1 MSEEILKALMQLFA
15 IIAKQDE
22 GVVQQEEKFVRT
34 FLSSQLSKSQVDEY
48 MDLFIKHSEKEEKK
62 RKRKEG
68 RADTSSGQVKMVDS
82 VRVMGICRK
91 INKTLNHKQ
100 KVIVLARL
108 FELVN
113 VNVEKNL
120 SEQRMEII
128 SVVADAFNLAAKESK
143 EIENFVI
150 QNDYRELDSESVLII
165 NDKDNTHSHSQ
176 HILSESLH
184 GSVLILQVKS
194 ADLYFLKYTG
204 KQDVFLNSTTVYNN
218 RIYLF
223 APGSVIKLPKG
234 KPIHYSDV
242 AARFMRD
249 LEISKLS
256 FVVNNLQYRFKTGDI
271 GVRDVSFSVD
281 HGKLVGIMGA
291 SGSGK
296 TTLVNTLSGI
306 TTPSSGEVK
315 INGINLHHNKGELEG
330 VIGYIPQDDL
340 LIEELTVFQNLY
352 YNAKLCFKNKNK
364 AEITVL
370 VEKTLKDLG
379 LFDKKDLKVGN
390 SMNKTI
396 SGGQRKRL
404 NIALELIREPAILFV
419 DEPTSG
425 LSSRDSENV
434 MELLSELTQKG
445 KLIFVVIHQPSSDI
459 YKMFDRM
466 LILDQGGYLV
476 WYGNPVDAVV
486 HFKVLDNQ
494 INADIGECQ
503 ICGNVT
509 PELIFDIIES
519 EVVDEFGKYTEQRK
533 VTPQEWEKHYHEKV
547 PQDEVEEVSDEPPA
561 NLSIPNWF
569 NQFKIFLTRDL
580 LSKISNTQY
589 IVLNLVEAPLLGFI
603 LAFLIRYIADPTSSV
618 YIFFDNENIPPYIFM
633 SIVVA
638 LFLGLTV
645 SAEEIFRDR
654 KILKR
659 EKFLHLSRSSYLT
672 AKIVILISISAIQ
685 AFLFVIIG
693 NAVLGIQ
700 GMYFAYWIVLFSTF
714 VFANFMGLNISS
726 AFNSAVTIYIL
737 IPLLMIPQMALG
749 GAMFSFNKLNRVI
762 GSVDKVPVIADIMAS
777 RWAYEALMVHQ
788 FKENKF
794 EKQYFPFDQVKS
806 TANFSQDKFIPK
818 LSESIEA
825 IEIVKE
831 ENKGK
836 NNVDSVNKVVAY
848 ELALLKHEL
857 PKGNREILELTHELR
872 NYKKGKNGRKIN
884 FDVFYNNFDALAA
897 DDKTIKDSLFI
908 PEKLINSLNVST
920 YDPEKQGYDLMD
932 YLEKWKD
939 FYLAVYSSANE
950 LKENLIT
957 YQDSK
962 KPGYYIK
969 FRNKYHNEHLDD
981 IVRNIYEKNKIL
993 RFNEKL
999 VRQEE
1004 PIYLE
1009 PDDSNFI
1016 GFRAHFYAPHKYFL
1030 GHVYET
1036 FWFNIFVIWAMS
1048 LLLYFP
1054 LYFDH
1059 LRKFVE
1065 FFGNIKFNK
1074 KGGKEKKKALQDK
1087 VEK

>member
-15 IIAKQDE
+15 IIAKQDA
-22 GVVQQEEKFVRT
+22 GVAVQEEKFVRI
-34 FLSSQLSKSQVDEY
+34 FLASQLSKTQVDEY
-48 MDLFIKHSEKEEKK
+48 MELFIKHSEREEKK
-62 RKRKEG
+62 RKKKEG
-68 RADTSSGQVKMVDS
+68 IKDNSSGQVKMVDS

-100 KVIVLARL
+100 KIIVLARL

-113 VNVEKNL
+113 VEKKIT
-120 SEQRMEII
+120 EQRMEII
-128 SVVADAFNLAAKESK
+128 SVVADAFNLDSKESK

-150 QNDYRELDSESVLII
+150 QDDYHELDYESILII
-165 NDKDNTHSHSQ
+165 NDKEHTHANSQ

-184 GSVLILQVKS
+184 GSVLILQIKS

-204 KQDVFLNSTTVYNN
+204 KQDVFLNSTNVYNN

-242 AARFMRD
+242 VARFMQD

-256 FVVNNLQYRFKTGDI
+256 FIVNNLRYRFKTGDI
-271 GVRDVSFSVD
+271 GVRDISFSVD

-315 INGINLHHNKGELEG
+315 INGINLHHNNGELEG

-352 YNAKLCFKNKNK
+352 YNAKLCFKDKNEE
-364 AEITVL
+364 EITEMVH
-370 VEKTLKDLG
+370 KTLKDLG
-379 LFDKKDLKVGN
+379 LFEKKDLKVGN
-390 SMNKTI
+390 ALNKTI

-404 NIALELIREPAILFV
+404 NIALELIREPSILFV

-445 KLIFVVIHQPSSDI
+445 KLIFVVIHQPSSEI

-466 LILDQGGYLV
+466 LILDQGGYMV
-476 WYGNPVDAVV
+476 WYGNPVDAVI
-486 HFKVLDNQ
+486 HFKTLDNQ
-494 INADIGECQ
+494 INADVGECPV
-503 ICGNVT
+503 CGNVT
-509 PELIFDIIES
+509 PELIFDILEA
-519 EVVDEFGKYTEQRK
+519 EVVDEFGQYTEQRK
-533 VTPQEWEKHYHEKV
+533 ISPPEWEKQYLTGV
-547 PQDEVEEVSDEPPA
+547 PKENVEEVNDEPPA
-561 NLSIPNWF
+561 NLNVPNWF
-569 NQFKIFLTRDL
+569 KQFKIFLTRDVL
-580 LSKISNTQY
+580 AKISNTQY
-589 IVLNLVEAPLLGFI
+589 IVLNLLEAPLLGFI
-603 LAFLIRYIADPTSSV
+603 LAFLIRYIADPTSNI

-633 SIVVA
+633 AIVVA

-659 EKFLHLSRSSYLT
+659 EKFLHLSRSSYLM
-672 AKIVILISISAIQ
+672 AKIVILTVISAIQ

-693 NAVLGIQ
+693 NAILGIQ
-700 GMYFAYWIVLFSTF
+700 GMYFAYWLVLFSVF
-714 VFANFMGLNISS
+714 VFANLMGLNISS

-737 IPLLMIPQMALG
+737 IPLLLIPQMALG
-749 GAMFSFNKLNRVI
+749 GAMFSFSKLNRVI
-762 GSVDKVPVIADIMAS
+762 GSVDKVPVIADLMAS

-794 EKQYFPFDQVKS
+794 EKQYFPYDQIKS
-806 TANFSQDKFIPK
+806 NSNFAQDKLIPK

-836 NNVDSVNKVVAY
+836 NNTDSVNKVVEF
-848 ELALLKHEL
+848 ELALLRHEI
-857 PKGNREILELTHELR
+857 PKENREIIKLVHKLR
-872 NYKKGKNGRKIN
+872 HYNKIKKFGKNKR
-884 FDVFYNNFDALAA
+884 FDVVYNNFDVLAA
-897 DDKTIKDSLFI
+897 DDQTIRDSLII
-908 PEKLINSLNVST
+908 PDKLINALNVKT
-920 YDPEKQGYDLMD
+920 YDVEEHGYTLLDDL
-932 YLEKWKD
+932 ERWKD

-950 LKENLIT
+950 LRENLIAF
-957 YQDSK
+957 QDEQV
-962 KPGYYIK
+962 PHYFVK

-999 VRQEE
+999 IRQEE

-1030 GHVYET
+1030 GKTFET
-1036 FWFNIFVIWAMS
+1036 FWFDIMVIWAMTI
-1048 LLLYFP
+1048 LLYIP
-1054 LYFDH
+1054 LYYDH
-1059 LRKFVE
+1059 IRKIVE
-1065 FFGNIKFNK
+1065 FFGNVKF
-1074 KGGKEKKKALQDK
+1074 KKAKKQEEQDK
-1087 VEK
+1087 D

>member
-22 GVVQQEEKFVRT
+22 GVVLQEEKFVRI
-34 FLSSQLSKSQVDEY
+34 FLASQLSKSQVEEY

-62 RKRKEG
+62 RKKKEG
-68 RADTSSGQVKMVDS
+68 KEDPSGQVKMVDS

-113 VNVEKNL
+113 VEKKL
-120 SEQRMEII
+120 TEQRMEII
-128 SVVADAFNLAAKESK
+128 SVVADAFNLTSKEYK

-150 QNDYRELDSESVLII
+150 QDDYRELDSESVLII
-165 NDKDNTHSHSQ
+165 NDKEHTHAKSQ

-184 GSVLILQVKS
+184 GSVLILQIKS

-204 KQDVFLNSTTVYNN
+204 KQDVFLNSTNVYNN
-218 RIYLF
+218 RVYLF

-234 KPIHYSDV
+234 KPVHYSDV
-242 AARFMRD
+242 VARFMQD
-249 LEISKLS
+249 LEISRLS
-256 FVVNNLQYRFKTGDI
+256 FIVKDLQYRFKTGDV

-306 TTPSSGEVK
+306 TTPSSGEVR
-315 INGINLHHNKGELEG
+315 INGINLHHNHGELEG

-352 YNAKLCFKNKNK
+352 YNAKLCFKDKNDEDLTK
-364 AEITVL
+364 L
-370 VEKTLKDLG
+370 VIKTLKDLG
-379 LFDKKDLKVGN
+379 LYDKKDLKVGN
-390 SMNKTI
+390 AMNKTI

-404 NIALELIREPAILFV
+404 NIALELIREPSILFV

-486 HFKVLDNQ
+486 HFKTLDNQ
-494 INADIGECQ
+494 VNADVGECRV
-503 ICGNVT
+503 CGNVT
-509 PELIFDIIES
+509 PELIFDIIEA
-519 EVVDEFGKYTEQRK
+519 EVVDEFGRYTEQRK
-533 VTPQEWEKHYHEKV
+533 ILPQEWEKHYLEGV
-547 PQDEVEEVSDEPPA
+547 PKEDVEEIQDEPPA
-561 NLSIPNWF
+561 TLNIPNWF
-569 NQFKIFLTRDL
+569 KQFKIFLTRDV

-589 IVLNLVEAPLLGFI
+589 IVLNLLEAPLLGFI
-603 LAFLIRYIADPTSSV
+603 LAFLIRYIADPNSSV

-672 AKIVILISISAIQ
+672 AKIVILTSISAIQ

-693 NAVLGIQ
+693 NTILDIP
-700 GMYFAYWIVLFSTF
+700 GMYFAYWIVLFSIF

-749 GAMFSFNKLNRVI
+749 GAMFSFSKLNRLI
-762 GSVDKVPVIADIMAS
+762 GSVDKVPLIADMMAS
-777 RWAYEALMVHQ
+777 RWAYEGLMVYQ

-794 EKQYFPFDQVKS
+794 EKQYFNYDQVKS
-806 TANFSQDKFIPK
+806 TSNFIQDKLIPK

-825 IEIVKE
+825 IEIVRE
-831 ENKGK
+831 ENEGK
-836 NNVDSVNKVVAY
+836 NNTDSVNKVVAY
-848 ELALLKHEL
+848 ELALLKHEI
-857 PKGNREILELTHELR
+857 PKGNREIIKLTDKLR
-872 NYKKGKNGRKIN
+872 DFKNGKNGKKIN
-884 FDVFYNNFDALAA
+884 FDVFYNNFDVLAS
-897 DDKTIKDSLFI
+897 DDQTVKDSLFV
-908 PEKLINSLNVST
+908 PDNLINALNVKT
-920 YDPEKQGYDLMD
+920 YDVEEHGYALMD

-950 LKENLIT
+950 LRENLIT
-957 YQDSK
+957 YQDDK

-1009 PDDSNFI
+1009 PDDSDFI
-1016 GFRAHFYAPHKYFL
+1016 GFRSHFYAPHKYFM
-1030 GHVYET
+1030 GHSFST

-1048 LLLYFP
+1048 ILLYIP
-1054 LYFDH
+1054 LYYDH
-1059 LRKFVE
+1059 LRKIIE
-1065 FFGNIKFNK
+1065 FFGDFKFR
-1074 KGGKEKKKALQDK
+1074 KKKKNNAKEEVQNK
-1087 VEK
+1087 SE

>member
-22 GVVQQEEKFVRT
+22 GVAEQEEKFVKT
-34 FLSSQLSKSQVDEY
+34 FLASQLSKTQVEEY
-48 MDLFIKHSEKEEKK
+48 MDLFIKHSEREEKK
-62 RKRKEG
+62 RKKKEG
-68 RADTSSGQVKMVDS
+68 KENPSGQVKMVDS

-91 INKTLNHKQ
+91 INRTLDHKQ

-108 FELVN
+108 FEMI
-113 VNVEKNL
+113 NVEKKL

-128 SVVADAFNLAAKESK
+128 SVVADAFNLSSQEYS
-143 EIENFVI
+143 EIETFVI
-150 QNDYRELDSESVLII
+150 EDDYNKVDSESVLII
-165 NDKDNTHSHSQ
+165 NDKELPHTKSQ

-184 GSVLILQVKS
+184 GSVLILQIKS

-204 KQDVFLNSTTVYNN
+204 RQDVFLNSTNVYNN

-223 APGSVIKLPKG
+223 APGSIIKLPKG

-242 AARFMRD
+242 VARFMKD
-249 LEISKLS
+249 LEISNLS
-256 FVVNNLQYRFKTGDI
+256 FIVNKLQYRFKTGDI
-271 GVRDVSFSVD
+271 GVRDISFSVD

-296 TTLVNTLSGI
+296 TTLVNNLSGI
-306 TTPSSGEVK
+306 TTPSSGEAR
-315 INGINLHHNKGELEG
+315 INGINLHHNNGELEG

-352 YNAKLCFKNKNK
+352 YNAKLCFKDKNDE
-364 AEITVL
+364 EITGL
-370 VEKTLKDLG
+370 VNKTLKDLG
-379 LFDKKDLKVGN
+379 LYEKKDLKVGN
-390 SMNKTI
+390 AMNKTI

-404 NIALELIREPAILFV
+404 NIALELIREPSILFV

-466 LILDQGGYLV
+466 LILDQGGYMV
-476 WYGNPVDAVV
+476 WYGNPVDAIV
-486 HFKVLDNQ
+486 HFKTIDNQ
-494 INADIGECQ
+494 INADVGECRL
-503 ICGNVT
+503 CGNVT
-509 PELIFDIIES
+509 PELIFDIIEA
-519 EVVDEFGKYTEQRK
+519 EVVDEFGQYTEQRK
-533 VTPQEWEKHYHEKV
+533 ILPYEWERHYLEGV
-547 PQDEVEEVSDEPPA
+547 PKEEVEEVEDEPPA
-561 NLSIPNWF
+561 NLNIPNWF
-569 NQFKIFLTRDL
+569 KQFSIFLTRDV

-589 IVLNLVEAPLLGFI
+589 IVLNLLEAPLLGFI
-603 LAFLIRYIADPTSSV
+603 LAFLIRYIADPTSNV

-659 EKFLHLSRSSYLT
+659 EKFLHLSRSSYLS
-672 AKIVILISISAIQ
+672 AKIVILTVISAIQ
-685 AFLFVIIG
+685 ALLFVVIG
-693 NAVLGIQ
+693 NTILGIQ
-700 GMYFAYWIVLFSTF
+700 GMYFAYWLTLFSVF

-737 IPLLMIPQMALG
+737 IPLLLIPQMALG
-749 GAMFSFNKLNRVI
+749 GAMFSFSKLNRVI
-762 GSVDKVPVIADIMAS
+762 GSVDKVPIIADLMAS
-777 RWAYEALMVHQ
+777 RWAYEGLMVHQ
-788 FKENKF
+788 FIENKF
-794 EKQYFPFDQVKS
+794 EKQYFDYDQVKS
-806 TANFSQDKFIPK
+806 NSNFAQDKLIPK

-825 IEIVKE
+825 IEIVTE

-836 NNVDSVNKVVAY
+836 NNKDSVNKVIEG
-848 ELALLKHEL
+848 ELALLRYQL
-857 PKGNREILELTHELR
+857 PKGNREILKLVDKLR
-872 NYKKGKNGRKIN
+872 KHRLGKGVKKIK
-884 FDVFYNNFDALAA
+884 FDVFYNNFDVLAA
-897 DDKTIKDSLFI
+897 DNKTVRDSLII
-908 PEKLINSLNVST
+908 PDELLNSLNIKDYSV
-920 YDPEKQGYDLMD
+920 EEQGYALMD
-932 YLEKWKD
+932 YLYKWKD

-950 LKENLIT
+950 LRENLIA
-957 YQDSK
+957 YQDEK
-962 KPGYYIK
+962 IPGYYIK

-999 VRQEE
+999 IRQEE
-1004 PIYLE
+1004 PVYME

-1016 GFRAHFYAPHKYFL
+1016 GFRSHFYAPHKYFL
-1030 GHVYET
+1030 GNTYDT

-1048 LLLYFP
+1048 LLLYIP
-1054 LYFDH
+1054 LYYDH
-1059 LRKFVE
+1059 LRKIIE
-1065 FFGNIKFNK
+1065 FFGDLKFNK
-1074 KGGKEKKKALQDK
+1074 KGENKEKKQKFKGSDK
-1087 VEK
+1087 SKK